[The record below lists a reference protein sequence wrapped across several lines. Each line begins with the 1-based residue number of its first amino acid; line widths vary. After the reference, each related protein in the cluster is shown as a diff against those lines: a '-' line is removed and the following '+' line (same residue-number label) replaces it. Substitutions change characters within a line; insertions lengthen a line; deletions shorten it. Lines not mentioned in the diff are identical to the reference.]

1 MKYFHKIDKHLK
13 YDKLLIITII
23 AFFIGFFLRKLGTD
37 GQVIEGAFGLL
48 GIITL
53 FLAIVDFVRHKSGK

>member
-1 MKYFHKIDKHLK
+1 MKHFHKIDKHLK
-13 YDKLLIITII
+13 YDELLIVAIV

-37 GQVIEGAFGLL
+37 GQIIEGAFGLL

-53 FLAIVDFVRHKSGK
+53 FMAIVDFIRHKSSK

>member
-1 MKYFHKIDKHLK
+1 MKHFHKIDKHLQ
-13 YDKLLIITII
+13 YDQLLIVAIV

-37 GQVIEGAFGLL
+37 GQIIEGAFGLL

-53 FLAIVDFVRHKSGK
+53 FLALVDFVRHKSK

>member
-1 MKYFHKIDKHLK
+1 MKHFHKIDKHLQ
-13 YDKLLIITII
+13 YDQLLIVAIV

-37 GQVIEGAFGLL
+37 GQIIEGAFGLL

-53 FLAIVDFVRHKSGK
+53 FLAIVDFIRHKSK

>member
-1 MKYFHKIDKHLK
+1 MKHFHKIDKHLQ
-13 YDKLLIITII
+13 YDHLLIVAIV

-53 FLAIVDFVRHKSGK
+53 FLAIVDFIRHKSK

>member
-1 MKYFHKIDKHLK
+1 MKHFHKIDKHLK
-13 YDKLLIITII
+13 YDHLLFVAIV

-53 FLAIVDFVRHKSGK
+53 FLAIVDFIRHKSK

>member
-1 MKYFHKIDKHLK
+1 MKHFHKIDKHLK
-13 YDKLLIITII
+13 YDELLIVAIV

-37 GQVIEGAFGLL
+37 GQIIEGAFGLL

-53 FLAIVDFVRHKSGK
+53 FLAIVDFIRHKSK

>member
-1 MKYFHKIDKHLK
+1 MKHFHKIDKHLK
-13 YDKLLIITII
+13 YDQLLIVAIV

-37 GQVIEGAFGLL
+37 GQIIEGAFGLL

-53 FLAIVDFVRHKSGK
+53 FLAIVDFIRHKSSK

>member
-1 MKYFHKIDKHLK
+1 MKHFHKIDKHLQ
-13 YDKLLIITII
+13 YDQLLIVAIV

-37 GQVIEGAFGLL
+37 GQIIEGAFGLL

-53 FLAIVDFVRHKSGK
+53 FLALVDFIRHKSK

>member
-1 MKYFHKIDKHLK
+1 MKHFHKIDKHLK
-13 YDKLLIITII
+13 YDELLIIAIV

-37 GQVIEGAFGLL
+37 GQIIEGAFGLL

-53 FLAIVDFVRHKSGK
+53 FLAIIDFVRHKSSK